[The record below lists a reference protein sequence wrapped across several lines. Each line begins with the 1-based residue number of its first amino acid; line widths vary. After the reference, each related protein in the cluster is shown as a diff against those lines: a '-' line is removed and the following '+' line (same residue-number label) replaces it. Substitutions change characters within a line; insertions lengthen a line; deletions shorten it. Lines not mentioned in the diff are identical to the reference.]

1 MSKIYAVAGNPIFH
15 SRSPVMFNTAMRE
28 LDIDGAY
35 IRFAASSARE
45 IAHAARK
52 IGLDGLN
59 ITSPFKTD
67 IIPYLDGIE
76 GDAKLIGSVNTVLH
90 KEGRLVG
97 FNTDVAGVLG
107 ALGQAG
113 FDGKG
118 KSAVVLGAGGAA
130 RAAAIALLS
139 AGAHVT
145 ITNRTDR
152 KARQAAES
160 LGCDQIPLER
170 VGKALK
176 GADLLIAA
184 VSTYDR
190 LIDRQNLHKRLTL
203 LDANY
208 SGPTALVQD
217 AASVG
222 ARIIDGREWL
232 LAQAVPAF
240 ELFTGEQ
247 APVPS
252 MRRVLMKTKR
262 DGRTNIALV
271 GFMGSGKTVV
281 AEAIGANADMAVIDI
296 DRSIEQKAGSSIA
309 EIFRT
314 SGEEA
319 FRRMEIEEI
328 DGLRFLSNAVVSCG
342 GGAVTRRPN
351 VRVLRNNC
359 LTVWLWVDPDTARAR
374 IGSTDSRPLL
384 HGQGQEQALAL
395 LAERRFL
402 YASAC
407 DLLINTEEKEP
418 EEIAVRIYD
427 EVYNT
432 IKG

>member
-1 MSKIYAVAGNPIFH
+1 MSRIYAVAGNPIFH
-15 SRSPVMFNTAMRE
+15 SRSPLMFNAAMRE
-28 LDIDGAY
+28 LDLDGVY
-35 IRFAASSARE
+35 IRFAADTAE
-45 IAHAARK
+45 EVANTVRK
-52 IGLDGLN
+52 IGLGGLN
-59 ITSPFKTD
+59 ITSPFKSD
-67 IIPYLDGIE
+67 IIPYLDEVE
-76 GDAKLIGSVNTVLH
+76 GDAKVIGSVNTVLH
-90 KEGRLVG
+90 TDGRLLG
-97 FNTDVAGVLG
+97 RNTDVAGVLG
-107 ALGQAG
+107 ALSQAG
-113 FDGKG
+113 YDPKG

-145 ITNRTDR
+145 LTNRTDR
-152 KARQAAES
+152 NARQAAER
-160 LGCDQIPLER
+160 LGCDQVPLER

-184 VSTYDR
+184 VSTHDR
-190 LIDRQNLHKRLTL
+190 IIDRQFLHKRLIL

-208 SGPTALVQD
+208 SKPTALVQD
-217 AASVG
+217 AALAG

-240 ELFTGEQ
+240 ELFTGTQ
-247 APVPS
+247 APVPT

-262 DGRTNIALV
+262 DGRTNIALI

-281 AEAIGANADMAVIDI
+281 AEAVAAKTNMTVIDI
-296 DRSIEQKAGSSIA
+296 DREIEQNAGSSIA
-309 EIFRT
+309 EIFKAD
-314 SGEEA
+314 GEEA

-328 DGLRFLSNAVVSCG
+328 DRLRLVSNTVVSCG

-359 LTVWLWVDPDTARAR
+359 LTVWLWVDIETARAR
-374 IGSTDSRPLL
+374 IGNTDSRPLL
-384 HGQGQEQALAL
+384 HGQNSEQASAL

-407 DLLINTEEKEP
+407 DLLINTEGKEP
-418 EEIAVRIYD
+418 KEIATRIYD
-427 EVYNT
+427 ETCNI